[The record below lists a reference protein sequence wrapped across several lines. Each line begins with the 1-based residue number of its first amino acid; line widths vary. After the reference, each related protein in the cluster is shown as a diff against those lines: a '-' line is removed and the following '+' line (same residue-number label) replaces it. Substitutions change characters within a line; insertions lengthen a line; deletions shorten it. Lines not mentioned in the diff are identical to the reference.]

1 MRRDNHLDLLRLIAA
16 SLVFYSHSFAL
27 LGRPSPQFLSWI
39 DLGTLGVYIFFIV
52 SGYLI
57 SASWEQD
64 PSLPRFF
71 ARRALRIFPGLW
83 VCVLLTLFLL
93 GPLLTTRGLPAYFTD
108 WRTWRY
114 LGNLG
119 LYTSYYLPGVFE
131 TVRYPNAVNGSIWT
145 LPIEFLMYLVVAGA
159 GVLRGNRWFFVGL
172 FATSAALAFF
182 WASRAPSPLVVFAMD
197 AREIFICGTYFWA
210 GAVFRKFNLDRHCSL
225 TWALLAGAGML
236 SLMAWPRLLGVAAW
250 VLLPFPVLSFGLSH
264 SPLAALTRRGDYSYG
279 IYIYAFPFQQTV
291 TFLAP
296 HLGLMPYLL
305 ICGAVILSMAM
316 LSFHLVERRA
326 LALKPRRQ
334 QPAAPECAL
343 VETTA
348 AYGLEPPLPTPL
360 PGEP

>member
-27 LGRPSPQFLSWI
+27 LGRPSPRFLAWI
-39 DLGTLGVYIFFIV
+39 DLGALGVYIFFIV

-57 SASWEQD
+57 AASWEQD

-159 GVLRGNRWFFVGL
+159 GVLR
-172 FATSAALAFF
+172 
-182 WASRAPSPLVVFAMD
+182 
-197 AREIFICGTYFWA
+197 
-210 GAVFRKFNLDRHCSL
+210 
-225 TWALLAGAGML
+225 
-236 SLMAWPRLLGVAAW
+236 
-250 VLLPFPVLSFGLSH
+250 
-264 SPLAALTRRGDYSYG
+264 
-279 IYIYAFPFQQTV
+279 
-291 TFLAP
+291 
-296 HLGLMPYLL
+296 
-305 ICGAVILSMAM
+305 
-316 LSFHLVERRA
+316 
-326 LALKPRRQ
+326 
-334 QPAAPECAL
+334 
-343 VETTA
+343 
-348 AYGLEPPLPTPL
+348 
-360 PGEP
+360 

>member
-1 MRRDNHLDLLRLIAA
+1 
-16 SLVFYSHSFAL
+16 
-27 LGRPSPQFLSWI
+27 
-39 DLGTLGVYIFFIV
+39 
-52 SGYLI
+52 
-57 SASWEQD
+57 
-64 PSLPRFF
+64 
-71 ARRALRIFPGLW
+71 
-83 VCVLLTLFLL
+83 
-93 GPLLTTRGLPAYFTD
+93 
-108 WRTWRY
+108 
-114 LGNLG
+114 
-119 LYTSYYLPGVFE
+119 
-131 TVRYPNAVNGSIWT
+131 
-145 LPIEFLMYLVVAGA
+145 
-159 GVLRGNRWFFVGL
+159 
-172 FATSAALAFF
+172 
-182 WASRAPSPLVVFAMD
+182 
-197 AREIFICGTYFWA
+197 
-210 GAVFRKFNLDRHCSL
+210 
-225 TWALLAGAGML
+225 ML

-279 IYIYAFPFQQTV
+279 IYIYAFPVQQTV